1 MSYNIGIETSPVR
14 PASSRSGSS
23 RNHNSSGEKG
33 SAERPV
39 QRYSAALEDP
49 SVPHDGFWNL
59 TTKGGLLSPRKDQE
73 LEQLKTAGCGAHTS
87 SEPRRCRAPV
97 HSRCSETSTV
107 PRP

>member
-33 SAERPV
+33 SSAERPV
-39 QRYSAALEDP
+39 QRYSAALEEP

-73 LEQLKTAGCGAHTS
+73 LEQLKTAGCANVDPL
-87 SEPRRCRAPV
+87 EPYNCRALVRSRCR
-97 HSRCSETSTV
+97 
-107 PRP
+107 